1 MKKLLFCNFFI
12 LTCFAVNSQSASDSV
27 KTVVN
32 TLFTAMKKADGP
44 LLKSCFSDNAVLQ
57 TITDNKG
64 TVKNEAVQ
72 DFVNSISKLPAGDAD
87 ERIVFDI
94 VKIDE
99 TLAIVW
105 APYQFFYKGIFSHCG
120 VDSFQLVRINGQWKI
135 QYLVDTR
142 RKSSCL

>member
-1 MKKLLFCNFFI
+1 MVNYGVKYPDGQLLR
-12 LTCFAVNSQSASDSV
+12 
-27 KTVVN
+27 
-32 TLFTAMKKADGP
+32 
-44 LLKSCFSDNAVLQ
+44 SCFSDNAVLQ
-57 TITDNKG
+57 TITDDKG

-72 DFVNSISKLPAGDAD
+72 DFVNSISNLPAGDAD

-105 APYQFFYKGIFSHCG
+105 APYQFIYKGVFSHCG

-142 RKSSCL
+142 RKTGCV